1 MIKESVDCFRITR
14 QITQLMFDILNSK
27 MTQKCNRLS
36 KYLAIFY
43 FIGSYLLFSQVRTQ
57 QKAVAA
63 PSVADCVD
71 TASYQSEYGRISAV
85 IYAPCIFSVFHHGG
99 SSVVQPGAAAGTRLI
114 FKHADFSRSLCIC
127 IYKAHSLSQVS
138 IMTAACMQGRGGGR
152 SSGVKGEHR
161 CHLLSAWREQRR
173 TADTLEDWRRFVFTH
188 RATGTIS
195 AQSSICS
202 TTCKGNTLY
211 WIHQTT

>member
-1 MIKESVDCFRITR
+1 
-14 QITQLMFDILNSK
+14 MFDILNSK

-71 TASYQSEYGRISAV
+71 TAV

-138 IMTAACMQGRGGGR
+138 IMTAACMQGRGGGAVLR
-152 SSGVKGEHR
+152 GQRWTSVSPPISLTGAAEDSRHAGGLTEVCLHPQSNRNNISSELD
-161 CHLLSAWREQRR
+161 LLLTVLLR
-173 TADTLEDWRRFVFTH
+173 H
-188 RATGTIS
+188 HN
-195 AQSSICS
+195 

>member
-43 FIGSYLLFSQVRTQ
+43 FIGSYLLFSQVRTK

-85 IYAPCIFSVFHHGG
+85 I
-99 SSVVQPGAAAGTRLI
+99 
-114 FKHADFSRSLCIC
+114 
-127 IYKAHSLSQVS
+127 
-138 IMTAACMQGRGGGR
+138 
-152 SSGVKGEHR
+152 
-161 CHLLSAWREQRR
+161 
-173 TADTLEDWRRFVFTH
+173 
-188 RATGTIS
+188 
-195 AQSSICS
+195 
-202 TTCKGNTLY
+202 
-211 WIHQTT
+211 

>member
-1 MIKESVDCFRITR
+1 
-14 QITQLMFDILNSK
+14 MFDILNSK

-71 TASYQSEYGRISAV
+71 TAV

-138 IMTAACMQGRGGGR
+138 IMTAACMQGRGGGAVLR
-152 SSGVKGEHR
+152 G
-161 CHLLSAWREQRR
+161 QR
-173 TADTLEDWRRFVFTH
+173 
-188 RATGTIS
+188 
-195 AQSSICS
+195 
-202 TTCKGNTLY
+202 
-211 WIHQTT
+211 